1 VVFYNPSAPAP
12 LANGRVTFTASTTWV
27 VPAGI
32 TQARMIVWGGG
43 GGGGTSVFGYGGNAA
58 HAIVGVTPGS
68 TLTITVGAAGAGN
81 GNGTGGFG
89 GGSAVNYN
97 LTVLISAGGG
107 NGGASGVL
115 GAANTSSN
123 ATTAG
128 AIRWPTTMVTT
139 QTQQPGFNFGQY
151 YLAPRGVGG
160 SAGRSGT
167 AGYIAI
173 QY

>member
-12 LANGRVTFTASTTWV
+12 LANGRVTFIATTTWV

-43 GGGGTSVFGYGGNAA
+43 GGGGSSVFGYGGNAA

-68 TLTITVGAAGAGN
+68 TLTITVGAAGVGNSNGAG
-81 GNGTGGFG
+81 GAG

-97 LTVLISAGGG
+97 ATVLISAGGG
-107 NGGASGVL
+107 NGGASTSTSVV
-115 GAANTSSN
+115 NTSS
-123 ATTAG
+123 AASTAG

-139 QTQQPGFNFGQY
+139 QTRDPGFNFGQY
-151 YLAPRGVGG
+151 YLTGRGTGG
-160 SAGRSGT
+160 SAGRTGSP
-167 AGYIAI
+167 GYVAI